1 MSTVEGAVTISVALA
16 WDSTRTYEHSI
27 TYSLT
32 WLTLGSIVV
41 VDIVHSLSGSG
52 HEFATAL
59 VGKDGVR
66 WIYSSG
72 RTPMRGLPVPT
83 HAAKIGESLRAVIF
97 GASSEA
103 KVES

>member
-32 WLTLGSIVV
+32 WLTLGSIAA

-59 VGKDGVR
+59 VGKNGVR
-66 WIYSSG
+66 WIYSSD
-72 RTPMRGLPVPT
+72 RTPMRGLPVP
-83 HAAKIGESLRAVIF
+83 AYAEKIGEALRTAIF
-97 GASSEA
+97 G
-103 KVES
+103 VES